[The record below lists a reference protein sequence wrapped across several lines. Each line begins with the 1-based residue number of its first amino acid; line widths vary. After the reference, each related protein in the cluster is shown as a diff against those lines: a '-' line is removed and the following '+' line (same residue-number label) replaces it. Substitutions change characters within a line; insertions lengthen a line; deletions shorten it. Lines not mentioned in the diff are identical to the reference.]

1 MENWVRVHDAHRDDW
16 QLKTALHIASMP
28 SKHTIFN
35 YYYIVKDS
43 RVSSDAKEQAL
54 TKTRRSDFFF
64 WFERIMSA
72 TALVICGHYDF
83 KVMSF

>member
-1 MENWVRVHDAHRDDW
+1 VVENWVRVHDAHRDDW

-64 WFERIMSA
+64 GLSES
-72 TALVICGHYDF
+72 
-83 KVMSF
+83 